1 MLLPQTKER
10 EYRFGLALRIGLPI
24 FALILAFISHT
35 LIQNYQ
41 NLHSS
46 FYVEA
51 SLVILVSIYFIFY
64 LIYNGFSVKITDEV
78 TKTFT
83 REYFYN
89 YLNEEIAKKKEY
101 TLILFSID
109 NLNDINALYGI
120 KNGDKVLREVVLW
133 IAKHLQSQGIEN
145 FPMGH
150 IKGGDLIIG
159 LEGSKTKYKTLLE
172 LICLKTSEF
181 KVDDIEVKISG
192 AITDTNY
199 SHELDY
205 LIENLF
211 EILEK
216 KKNTK
221 QKDQLELIN
230 PNELEALVI
239 HAIAKKDLFI
249 MSQDVFEGEEALFR
263 ECFVKLRTDNEKLIY
278 PKTYLKI
285 INKLGLGIEFDLMVL
300 ESVLQKCKGKN
311 EFFAI
316 NILPTSL
323 RNEKF
328 LKRAKELLLQSKTK
342 IMFVLF
348 EIQYYPHIHRYNSI
362 INSLKEYGV
371 VFAIDRVA
379 SIHTSFLY
387 LRELQV
393 EFIRFDTYYAHKDKL
408 EKNRSII
415 EGFNFIAHEKGI
427 KTWLK
432 NLEDKTTYNLAKDI
446 GIDCLQGKCL
456 CDLKEISARP

>member
-1 MLLPQTKER
+1 
-10 EYRFGLALRIGLPI
+10 
-24 FALILAFISHT
+24 
-35 LIQNYQ
+35 
-41 NLHSS
+41 
-46 FYVEA
+46 
-51 SLVILVSIYFIFY
+51 
-64 LIYNGFSVKITDEV
+64 
-78 TKTFT
+78 
-83 REYFYN
+83 
-89 YLNEEIAKKKEY
+89 
-101 TLILFSID
+101 
-109 NLNDINALYGI
+109 
-120 KNGDKVLREVVLW
+120 
-133 IAKHLQSQGIEN
+133 
-145 FPMGH
+145 
-150 IKGGDLIIG
+150 
-159 LEGSKTKYKTLLE
+159 
-172 LICLKTSEF
+172 
-181 KVDDIEVKISG
+181 
-192 AITDTNY
+192 
-199 SHELDY
+199 
-205 LIENLF
+205 
-211 EILEK
+211 
-216 KKNTK
+216 
-221 QKDQLELIN
+221 
-230 PNELEALVI
+230 
-239 HAIAKKDLFI
+239 

>member
-10 EYRFGLALRIGLPI
+10 EYRFRLALRIGLPI

-35 LIQNYQ
+35 LITNYQ

-46 FYVEA
+46 FYIEA
-51 SLVILVSIYFIFY
+51 VLIVLVSIYFIFY

-83 REYFYN
+83 REYLYD
-89 YLNEEIAKKKEY
+89 YLQEEIEKKKEY
-101 TLILFSID
+101 TLILISID
-109 NLNDINALYGI
+109 NLNDINTLYGI
-120 KNGDKVLREVVLW
+120 KNGDKVLRDVVLW
-133 IAKHLQSQGIEN
+133 IANHLKSQGIEN

-150 IKGGDLIIG
+150 IKGGDFVIG
-159 LEGSKTKYKTLLE
+159 LDGPKTKYAALLE
-172 LICLKTSEF
+172 LLCLKTSEF
-181 KVDDIEVKISG
+181 KVGDIEVKISS
-192 AITDTNY
+192 AMTDTNY

-216 KKNTK
+216 NKNSK
-221 QKDQLELIN
+221 QKDQTEEIN

-239 HAIAKKDLFI
+239 RAISKKDLII
-249 MSQDVFEGEEALFR
+249 MSQDVFEFQERVFN
-263 ECFVKLRTDNEKLIY
+263 ECFVKLKAKNGKIIY
-278 PKTYLKI
+278 PKAYLKV

-300 ESVLQKCKGKN
+300 EAVLENFKDQKRC
-311 EFFAI
+311 FAI

-328 LKRAKELLLQSKTK
+328 LSRAKELLRDSKVT

-348 EIQYYPHIHRYNSI
+348 EMEYYSHTSRYNAI
-362 INSLKEYGV
+362 LNSLKKYGV
-371 VFAIDRVA
+371 RFAVDRVA
-379 SIHTSFLY
+379 TIHTSFLY
-387 LRELQV
+387 LRELDIDV
-393 EFIRFDTYYAHKDKL
+393 IRFDTYYSRREKL

-427 KTWLK
+427 KTWMK
-432 NLEDKTTYNLAKDI
+432 NIEDKTAYDTAQKI
-446 GIDCLQGKCL
+446 GIDYLQGRYL
-456 CDLKEISARP
+456 CELQEII